1 MAKKRLLF
9 FLIFGFFYNISFA
22 IDNLSITNKF
32 ANQFKFSEKERENLK
47 IDNNSEYFK
56 KLSNMNML
64 GDNSSVKKQI
74 TKIEEVI
81 KNTDIKSIIK
91 NYSKELEIKDYEKK
105 LEENACQS
113 EEDLG
118 DNKFFVFISESM
130 PKETLKKYADD
141 LKRLKTGYMILN
153 GTVGDPKSFKP
164 TINFILEFACG
175 ITMND
180 LTTENKCNDIP
191 RVDIN
196 PLLFRIFRI
205 DKVPAF
211 VYSDLS
217 YLALMG
223 MAEKN
228 KINEE
233 DYVVL
238 YGDVSVDYAI
248 DKISKHKPQILFP
261 LKERRENE

>member
-1 MAKKRLLF
+1 MAKKRLLC
-9 FLIFGFFYNISFA
+9 FLIFCLFYNIGFA
-22 IDNLSITNKF
+22 IDNLTITNKY
-32 ANQFKFSEKERENLK
+32 ADQFKFSEKERESLK

-56 KLSNMNML
+56 MLSNINIL

-81 KNTDIKSIIK
+81 KNTDIKSIMK
-91 NYSKELEIKDYEKK
+91 NYSKELGIKDYEKK

-113 EEDLG
+113 KEDLG
-118 DNKFFVFISESM
+118 DNRFFIFISESM

-141 LKRLKTGYMILN
+141 LKRLKTGYMVLN
-153 GTVGDPKSFKP
+153 GTVGDPKFFKP
-164 TINFILEFACG
+164 TINFILEFTCG
-175 ITMND
+175 VTMND
-180 LTTENKCNDIP
+180 LLENKNKCNNIP

-196 PLLFRIFRI
+196 PLLFRLFKI

-223 MAEKN
+223 MVEKN
-228 KINEE
+228 EIKEE
-233 DYVVL
+233 NYVVL
-238 YGDVSVDYAI
+238 YGDVSIDYAI
-248 DKISKHKPQILFP
+248 DKISKYKPQILS
-261 LKERRENE
+261 LKRKKNE